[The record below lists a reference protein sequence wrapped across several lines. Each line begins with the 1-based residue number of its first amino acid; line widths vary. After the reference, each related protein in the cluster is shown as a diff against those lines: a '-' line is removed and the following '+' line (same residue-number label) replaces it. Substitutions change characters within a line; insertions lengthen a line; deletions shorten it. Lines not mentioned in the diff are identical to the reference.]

1 MTPRQTSLNPRRL
14 LKLFTVVSAA
24 SVVVIIVYVS
34 FGISAIITKK
44 NIETAELDAVAIT
57 KALYELERDVL
68 YGTDASG
75 RGSVQVSKEHFAVLD
90 ERMRFFLAPMN
101 IIKIKV
107 FSRDKVIVYSTDQSI
122 IGQANPD
129 NAKLSEAMNGTVV
142 SNLGRK
148 DEIRDLAGEQR
159 MDVDIVEAYLP
170 LRDGDEIIGSFEVYL
185 DITRRQDQVRDT
197 VFASVVV
204 ISSVL
209 ILVFGLLYL
218 FMRRGT
224 TELTRVQDDL
234 ETISITDA
242 LTGAYNRRHLFVRAS
257 EELSRL
263 KRQNECRKEN
273 PGVGVIL
280 IDIDHFKRINDEH
293 GHIAGDAVI
302 KEVAARVKGMIRQCD
317 TFGRYGGEEF
327 LLILPDTEVS
337 GLRSVA
343 ERIWRAIRSEPFAI
357 DDAVHIPVT
366 CSLGASLMLESDD
379 TIQAAIHRSDLALY
393 RSKQTGR
400 DKISYDNTKNDA
412 DQPA

>member
-1 MTPRQTSLNPRRL
+1 MTPRQTSLNPQRL
-14 LKLFTVVSAA
+14 LKLFTLVSAV
-24 SVVVIIVYVS
+24 SVVAIIVYVS
-34 FGISAIITKK
+34 FGISAIITKR

-57 KALYELERDVL
+57 KALYELEREVL

-75 RGSVQVSKEHFAVLD
+75 RGSVQVSKEQFAGLD
-90 ERMRFFLAPMN
+90 EGMRFFLAPMN
-101 IIKIKV
+101 IVKIKV

-122 IGQANPD
+122 IGQADPD
-129 NAKLSEAMNGTVV
+129 NAKLSEAMNGAVV
-142 SNLGRK
+142 SHLARK
-148 DEIRDLAGEQR
+148 DEIWDLAGEQR
-159 MDVDIVEAYLP
+159 VDVDIVEAYLP
-170 LRDGDEIIGSFEVYL
+170 VRDGNEIVGIFEVYL

-197 VFASVVV
+197 VFASLVV

-263 KRQNECRKEN
+263 KRQREHRKEN
-273 PGVGVIL
+273 TGVGVIL

-293 GHIAGDAVI
+293 GHLVGDAVI
-302 KEVAARVKGMIRQCD
+302 REVAARVRGMIRQCD

-327 LLILPDTEVS
+327 LLILPDVETS
-337 GLRSVA
+337 GLKSVA
-343 ERIWRAIRSEPFAI
+343 ERVWRAVRSEPFAI
-357 DDAVHIPVT
+357 DTAHVPVT

-379 TIQAAIHRSDLALY
+379 TIEAAIHRSDLALY

-400 DKISYDNTKNDA
+400 DKISYDDTENDTL
-412 DQPA
+412 QPA